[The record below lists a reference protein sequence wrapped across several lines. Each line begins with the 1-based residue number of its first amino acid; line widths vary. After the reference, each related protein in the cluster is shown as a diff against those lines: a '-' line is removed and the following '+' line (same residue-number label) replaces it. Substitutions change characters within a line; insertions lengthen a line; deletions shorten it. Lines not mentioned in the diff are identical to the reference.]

1 MLNEMNGLYPFSGL
15 FPFLLQIVDP
25 SSPKLKQILSD
36 LEDPQKL
43 FTPFGLRSL
52 SKQASVYMKKNTEH
66 DAPYW

>member
-1 MLNEMNGLYPFSGL
+1 MAFIPFLGL

-25 SSPKLKQILSD
+25 SSTKLKQILSD